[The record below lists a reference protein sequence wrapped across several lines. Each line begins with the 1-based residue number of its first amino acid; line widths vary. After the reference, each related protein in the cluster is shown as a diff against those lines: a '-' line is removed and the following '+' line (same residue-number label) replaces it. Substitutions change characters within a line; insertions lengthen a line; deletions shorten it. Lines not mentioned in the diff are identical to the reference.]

1 MEPRSRRRRSSPF
14 AWGEG
19 VVTLDMV
26 AQAAGVS
33 TSTVSRILNG
43 SATVSAAKQQAVQEA
58 VRHLGF
64 RPNPVARG
72 LAGGRTM
79 SIGVVTQTISNP
91 FYGEALNGIEHELGG
106 VGYIPLFVSGMW
118 NEAGERQALDALMAR
133 RVDGV
138 IVLAGCLGNEALL
151 EYAQHQPMVVAGRA
165 IGAARLFSLAF
176 DNRAGARLAVQHLLE
191 AGHRRI
197 AHITGNLAQED
208 GSHRLAGYRQA
219 MAAAGVAWDPGLVV
233 EGNFTEA
240 SGQRAVQHLLDSRQD
255 FSAIFAAN
263 DQMAIGAALAL
274 YRRGLRVPDDVS
286 LVGFDDLAP
295 AQFAIPPLTTVR
307 QAVYQMGR
315 QAAAAVLD
323 LLNGRT
329 PHANLPEPQLVLR
342 ESTRPL
348 HA

>member
-1 MEPRSRRRRSSPF
+1 MELRSRRRRSSRF
-14 AWGEG
+14 ALGDSA
-19 VVTLDMV
+19 VTLAMV

-33 TSTVSRILNG
+33 TGTVSRILNG
-43 SATVSAAKQQAVQEA
+43 SATVSAAKQQAVHEA
-58 VRHLGF
+58 IRHLGF
-64 RPNPVARG
+64 QPNPVARG

-79 SIGVVTQTISNP
+79 SIGVVTQTMSSP
-91 FYGEALNGIEHELGG
+91 FYGEALNGIEHELTG

-118 NEAGERQALDALMAR
+118 NEIGERQALAALMAR

-138 IVLAGCLGNEALL
+138 IVLAGCLDNPALL
-151 EYAQHQPMVVAGRA
+151 ACTQQLPLVVVGRA
-165 IGAARLFSLAF
+165 TGAPRLFSLVF
-176 DNRAGARLAVQHLLE
+176 DNRAGARLATQHLLD

-208 GSHRLAGYRQA
+208 APQRLAGYRDA
-219 MAAAGVAWDPGLVV
+219 LAAAGVAWDPALVV

-240 SGQRAVQHLLDSRQD
+240 SGQHALQYMLDTRLD

-295 AQFAIPPLTTVR
+295 AQYAIPPLTTVR
-307 QAVYQMGR
+307 QSVYQMGR

-323 LLNGRT
+323 MLRGRT
-329 PHANLPEPQLVLR
+329 PQVQLPAPELVIR
-342 ESTRPL
+342 ESTRRL
-348 HA
+348 A

>member
-1 MEPRSRRRRSSPF
+1 
-14 AWGEG
+14 
-19 VVTLDMV
+19 
-26 AQAAGVS
+26 
-33 TSTVSRILNG
+33 
-43 SATVSAAKQQAVQEA
+43 
-58 VRHLGF
+58 
-64 RPNPVARG
+64 
-72 LAGGRTM
+72 
-79 SIGVVTQTISNP
+79 
-91 FYGEALNGIEHELGG
+91 

-118 NEAGERQALDALMAR
+118 SEAGERQALDALMAR

-138 IVLAGCLGNEALL
+138 IVLAGCLGNEALVGVRATPAHGRGGPCRSVRRACSAWPSTTAL
-151 EYAQHQPMVVAGRA
+151 ARAWPHSTCWMQATGALRTSRA
-165 IGAARLFSLAF
+165 IWPRKM
-176 DNRAGARLAVQHLLE
+176 
-191 AGHRRI
+191 GHSAWPAI
-197 AHITGNLAQED
+197 AK
-208 GSHRLAGYRQA
+208 RWRQQ
-219 MAAAGVAWDPGLVV
+219 AWPGTPDLVV

-240 SGQRAVQHLLDSRQD
+240 SGQRAVQHLLDSGLD

-295 AQFAIPPLTTVR
+295 AQYAIPPLTTIR
-307 QAVYQMGR
+307 QSVYQMGR

-329 PHANLPEPQLVLR
+329 PHANLPQPQLVLR